1 MPSLVRLL
9 LLAMD
14 GEMGQA
20 LDRVDDILDGKS
32 RMWRPK
38 HWTCLIWAV
47 VEPSSPLQ
55 YIGKDVDSSQS
66 SQLLCLSPLPS

>member
-20 LDRVDDILDGKS
+20 LDRVDEILDGKR

-38 HWTCLIWAV
+38 PWTCLTWAA
-47 VEPSSPLQ
+47 VEPLSPQQ
-55 YIGKDVDSSQS
+55 YIGKDVDGSQS

>member
-20 LDRVDDILDGKS
+20 LDRVDDILDGK
-32 RMWRPK
+32 RRPK

-55 YIGKDVDSSQS
+55 YIGKDLDSSQS